1 MLPSFSQ
8 SEYLSIFLLLP
19 RLLLRVTFFTFS
31 FISVVISFGFDRISF
46 LLLWL
51 LMWFSLFIL
60 QLWLSS
66 KLSHVKNIFLCNVR
80 IFPFRFPFWLH
91 FLSYIL
97 AVKVLHDHMS
107 FQKDFIFSVRLL
119 SDRFLINVDH
129 LFSMLLLTLF
139 CCQTLL
145 CLYASCRINF
155 LMLINL
161 PFDFSKQHRIVCW
174 VVLPADS
181 SIRSIGNMGFRSNI
195 RKYGA

>member
-1 MLPSFSQ
+1 M
-8 SEYLSIFLLLP
+8 
-19 RLLLRVTFFTFS
+19 
-31 FISVVISFGFDRISF
+31 
-46 LLLWL
+46 
-51 LMWFSLFIL
+51 
-60 QLWLSS
+60 
-66 KLSHVKNIFLCNVR
+66 R

-161 PFDFSKQHRIVCW
+161 PSDFSKQHRVC
-174 VVLPADS
+174 LLGGLAS
-181 SIRSIGNMGFRSNI
+181 RFKYKSIGNMGFRSNI

>member
-1 MLPSFSQ
+1 M
-8 SEYLSIFLLLP
+8 
-19 RLLLRVTFFTFS
+19 
-31 FISVVISFGFDRISF
+31 
-46 LLLWL
+46 
-51 LMWFSLFIL
+51 
-60 QLWLSS
+60 
-66 KLSHVKNIFLCNVR
+66 R
-80 IFPFRFPFWLH
+80 IFPFRFPFWLL

-139 CCQTLL
+139 CCQPLL

-161 PFDFSKQHRIVCW
+161 PSDFSKQHRVC
-174 VVLPADS
+174 LLGGLAS
-181 SIRSIGNMGFRSNI
+181 RF
-195 RKYGA
+195 KYKVNWQYGLSFKYKKIWCIACDG